1 MYSSFHQ
8 NNGVSSDGNS
18 RTCFVYGYV
27 LTAIRTPE

>member
-8 NNGVSSDGNS
+8 NNGVSSDKNG

-27 LTAIRTPE
+27 LTEIRIPG